1 MPPAE
6 ARQASFRAEIRCRG
20 TLLLYAPLSA
30 LSRRKKKFLD
40 LTGHK
45 DYNIGTLLNKNGTA
59 PEFPGTFTVLPA
71 RIPGIAEV
79 NAINRQQFLTEL
91 SKLLTFMY
99 EEDRQRAL
107 SMYERMFDITED
119 EQGLIQHMMS
129 PTRQAVL
136 IARAYD
142 DKERKLSVSS
152 QSRGDSGEA
161 ASGTV
166 PKFVLV
172 INKVFDDLFPDRD
185 EGDLSQDQVS
195 FFDLGLAAKEDF
207 TPAKPSVPAG
217 AVLLSDTQQFRLE
230 TPEEAAP
237 ADTSAE
243 ASPAAVPAEKE
254 TAPSSVEADFDPE
267 SVSMD
272 ELISSLKRD
281 LEADSAAQNAAPSA
295 GDAEAAAEAAEPAA
309 ETASD
314 ETEEAAAADQSP
326 SPGEAPSDA
335 DEGTLPAE
343 EGESDPPA
351 EELSGEEDSTLHP
364 DVPEEEALSEADD
377 PVPVPAPAASR
388 RAEPAEGLSVP
399 KLVLFLI
406 PAIPITIALLALL
419 AVPAL
424 LFLGLSLGLI
434 ALGASLIVSAFSG
447 IAVLADML
455 LLIGA
460 ALAALALGLLFLW
473 LFIWVIGSG
482 MAGLIRLVRR
492 LGRKFC
498 MKEVPAA

>member
-295 GDAEAAAEAAEPAA
+295 GGAEAAEEAAEPAA

-335 DEGTLPAE
+335 DDGTLPAE
-343 EGESDPPA
+343 EDVSVPST
-351 EELSGEEDSTLHP
+351 EELPEDTDSVLPPDAPEENALPDSGE
-364 DVPEEEALSEADD
+364 A
-377 PVPVPAPAASR
+377 VPAPAAPR
-388 RAEPAEGLSVP
+388 REETTEVLSVP

-434 ALGASLIVSAFSG
+434 ALGASLVVSAFSG
-447 IAVLADML
+447 IAVLADTL

-473 LFIWVIGSG
+473 LFVWVIGSG

-492 LGRKFC
+492 LGREFC

>member
-45 DYNIGTLLNKNGTA
+45 DYNVGTLLNKNGTA

-185 EGDLSQDQVS
+185 EGALSQDQVS

-295 GDAEAAAEAAEPAA
+295 GGAEAAEKAAEPAD

-335 DEGTLPAE
+335 DDGTLPAE
-343 EGESDPPA
+343 EDVSVPST
-351 EELSGEEDSTLHP
+351 EELPEETDSALPP
-364 DVPEEEALSEADD
+364 DAPEEEALPDSGEA
-377 PVPVPAPAASR
+377 VPAPAAPR
-388 RAEPAEGLSVP
+388 RAETTEVLSVP

-434 ALGASLIVSAFSG
+434 ALGASLAVSAFSG

-482 MAGLIRLVRR
+482 MTGLIRLVRR
-492 LGRKFC
+492 LGREFC

>member
-6 ARQASFRAEIRCRG
+6 ARQASFQAEIRCRG

-185 EGDLSQDQVS
+185 EGALSQDQVS

-254 TAPSSVEADFDPE
+254 TAPNSVEADFDPE

-295 GDAEAAAEAAEPAA
+295 GGAEAAAEAAEPAA

-326 SPGEAPSDA
+326 SPGEAISDA
-335 DEGTLPAE
+335 DDGTLPAE
-343 EGESDPPA
+343 EDVSVPST
-351 EELSGEEDSTLHP
+351 EEL
-364 DVPEEEALSEADD
+364 PEETDSVLPPDAPEENALPDSSEA
-377 PVPVPAPAASR
+377 VPAPAAPR
-388 RAEPAEGLSVP
+388 RSEPAEGLSVP
-399 KLVLFLI
+399 KLILFLI
-406 PAIPITIALLALL
+406 PAIPVTVALLALL

-434 ALGASLIVSAFSG
+434 ALGASLVVSAFSG
-447 IAVLADML
+447 IAVLADTL

-492 LGRKFC
+492 LGREFC

>member
-326 SPGEAPSDA
+326 SPGEAISDA
-335 DEGTLPAE
+335 DDGTLPAE
-343 EGESDPPA
+343 EGESAPPA
-351 EELSGEEDSTLHP
+351 EELSGEEDSTLPP
-364 DVPEEEALSEADD
+364 DVPEENALPDSGEA
-377 PVPVPAPAASR
+377 VPAPAAPR
-388 RAEPAEGLSVP
+388 RAETTEILSVP

-482 MAGLIRLVRR
+482 MTGLIRLVRR
-492 LGRKFC
+492 LGREFC